1 MNICEDSPT
10 DGWKKKNNFS
20 RSLPTDGKKETIS
33 PEDYQSMISDRSNVN
48 TDFTINGY
56 NWNIRTR
63 FISSY
68 DAFEKL
74 ALMALEGLAGSVVKD
89 APGAMI
95 TPLAM
100 PFCIIICHVS
110 VIPRTLIHKK
120 NPLLGMTKSTNP
132 IKLQFY
138 RFYSFFLF
146 EILIDILR

>member
-1 MNICEDSPT
+1 MV
-10 DGWKKKNNFS
+10 
-20 RSLPTDGKKETIS
+20 KKENDIS
-33 PEDYQSMISDRSNVN
+33 RGLSTDDKWSIEREQDY
-48 TDFTINGY
+48 TINGY

-110 VIPRTLIHKK
+110 AIPRTLIHKK

-132 IKLQFY
+132 IKFQFY
-138 RFYSFFLF
+138 RFDSFFLSK
-146 EILIDILR
+146 ILIDVLR